1 LSETTNELTSTK
13 SNLSVTESTNRS
25 LENDIKALQTKVA
38 DQGTMDADNSDR
50 YDRAIVE
57 QDRLRTEVRNRQQH
71 RNIQLVASLFAY
83 V

>member
-1 LSETTNELTSTK
+1 MSETTNELTSTK

-83 V
+83 A

>member
-1 LSETTNELTSTK
+1 
-13 SNLSVTESTNRS
+13 

>member
-1 LSETTNELTSTK
+1 MSETTNELTSTK